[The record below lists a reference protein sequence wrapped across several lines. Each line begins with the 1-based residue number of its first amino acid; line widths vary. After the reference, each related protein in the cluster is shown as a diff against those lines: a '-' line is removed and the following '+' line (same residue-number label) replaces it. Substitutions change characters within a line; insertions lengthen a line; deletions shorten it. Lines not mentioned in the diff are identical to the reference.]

1 MLPTND
7 VSTLTIFS
15 VFLQVD
21 EALKYRPETI
31 GIMLWLTLTK
41 ISGTAHRS
49 LEPAK
54 VCVPVAMQGSTP
66 QHHRKDTN
74 GLVLLAF
81 VVFRLS
87 FVVCFE
93 GRCNLNI
100 NVHIWWNWSLCST
113 NTLYMMFYRSCR
125 TCTILCTIQLVMA
138 TIFYV
143 IPVWNHM

>member
-1 MLPTND
+1 MLPTNEA
-7 VSTLTIFS
+7 SILTITS

-21 EALKYRPETI
+21 EALKYLPETI
-31 GIMLWLTLTK
+31 GVMLWLTLTK

-74 GLVLLAF
+74 GPVLLAP
-81 VVFRLS
+81 VVLWLS

-93 GRCNLNI
+93 GRSSFNI
-100 NVHIWWNWSLCST
+100 NVHIWRNRSLCST
-113 NTLYMMFYRSCR
+113 NTLYMMLYRSGR
-125 TCTILCTIQLVMA
+125 TCTIICIIQLVMA
-138 TIFYV
+138 TILWV
-143 IPVWNHM
+143 IPVWNNM